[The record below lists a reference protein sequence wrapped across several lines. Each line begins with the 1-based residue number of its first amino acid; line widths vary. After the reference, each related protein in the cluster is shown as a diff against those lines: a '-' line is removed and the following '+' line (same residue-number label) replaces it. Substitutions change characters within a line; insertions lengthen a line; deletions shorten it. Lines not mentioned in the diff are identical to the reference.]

1 MWISDGEINEAL
13 NWIFSFVRISI
24 SDIEMKTHL
33 MHRWAAISFEKLYSI
48 MMRWPLIPIVSVA
61 LIAAIIYSEKEKI
74 ETDMSQ
80 FSMHHNSVAYF
91 DDQICT
97 DYIKPHSIEIL
108 ID

>member
-1 MWISDGEINEAL
+1 MCISDGEINEAF

-48 MMRWPLIPIVSVA
+48 MRWPLIPIVSVA
-61 LIAAIIYSEKEKI
+61 LIAAIIYSKKEKI

-91 DDQICT
+91 DDQIYT
-97 DYIKPHSIEIL
+97 DYIKLHSIEIL